1 MADLLTVGAAAAA
14 GVPSTVLGARRT
26 KTAIEA
32 RRLRA
37 FRLSFPYGTEPAQ
50 VVAFCRSV
58 SGLLPPWWKRLFGSP
73 SLVLEIWA
81 DHEGVTHR
89 LLASAEVAG
98 FLLAQLRAVLPG
110 VRIEVEED
118 APAPDLAVAAELRLS
133 NFRWPLRSDDPVSI
147 AAGII
152 ATTQPLRAGAGIVIQ
167 WVLSPAP
174 TPRRAALAPTL
185 LAELGLPSARV
196 QASLPL
202 GEAAAQREK
211 TAEPAV
217 WAVCRIGAEAPTRE
231 RARHLVRQVEGAF
244 HPTSAPGAS
253 LRRRWV
259 PEVIAARRLRRRAV
273 PLLSWPMLLNAK
285 ELAAVSGLPMGELTL
300 AGLELAGTRQLP
312 PAPSVPRRG
321 RVVGRASSPGNERS
335 VALSVTESL
344 KHLHVIGP
352 TGVGKSTLLLNLIV
366 GDMAAGRG
374 VVVVD
379 PKGDL
384 AHDVL
389 DRLPKRRLRDLVLLD
404 PNDAKRPVGF
414 NVLAQAGAT
423 PEMAADQVVAIFRQ
437 LYSAFWGPRTDDILR
452 AALLTLLREP
462 GMTLAEVPLLLTD
475 ERFRRRLTGTLDD
488 YVLEGFWGWYE
499 ALSPGER
506 AQATGP
512 VLNKLRTFL
521 LRRRVRNV
529 IGQSESTFSLE
540 SVLAERKILIVNLAK
555 GRLGE
560 DAAALLGATVLS
572 ALWQAVQARASM
584 PASERAPFF
593 AFIDEFQDYLRLPT
607 NLADVLAQARSYGF
621 GLTLSHQHLGQL
633 PAEVRHGVLANARSK
648 VVFQAA
654 SDDARVLAREF
665 QPYLTPTDLQG
676 LGAYEAIFAA
686 SAGARVAPPATIVT
700 KPPPAPTDCADTAR
714 VLSRQRY
721 GRDAIEVEAAL
732 RARADARHGA
742 TAIGSRRRP

>member
-1 MADLLTVGAAAAA
+1 MADLVTIGTAAAA
-14 GVPSTVLGARRT
+14 GVPAAALGLRRT
-26 KTAIEA
+26 TTAIEA
-32 RRLRA
+32 RQLRC
-37 FRLSFPYGTEPAQ
+37 FRLVFPYGTEPGS
-50 VVAFCRSV
+50 VVAFFRSL
-58 SGLLPPWWKRLFGSP
+58 SGLLPPWWRRWLSIP
-73 SLVLEIWA
+73 SLVLEVWA
-81 DHEGVTHR
+81 DRDGVTHR
-89 LLASAEVAG
+89 LLAADER
-98 FLLAQLRAVLPG
+98 LL
-110 VRIEVEED
+110 
-118 APAPDLAVAAELRLS
+118 
-133 NFRWPLRSDDPVSI
+133 
-147 AAGII
+147 
-152 ATTQPLRAGAGIVIQ
+152 IQ

-174 TPRRAALAPTL
+174 TPRRSALAPTL

-202 GEAAAQREK
+202 GEAAARREK
-211 TAEPAV
+211 TSEPGV
-217 WAVCRIGAEAPTRE
+217 WAVCRIGADAPARE
-231 RARHLVRQVEGAF
+231 DARRLVRQVEGAF

-253 LRRRWV
+253 LRRRWL
-259 PEVIAARRLRRRAV
+259 PEPIAARRLRRRAV
-273 PLLSWPMLLNAK
+273 PPLRWPMLLNAK
-285 ELAAVSGLPMGELTL
+285 ELAAVCGLPMGDVTL
-300 AGLELAGTRQLP
+300 LGVELAGARQLA

-321 RVVGRASSPGNERS
+321 RVVGRTSSPGNERS
-335 VALSVTESL
+335 VALSVSESL

-352 TGVGKSTLLLNLIV
+352 TGVGKSTLLLNLIC
-366 GDMAAGRG
+366 GDLAAGRG
-374 VVVVD
+374 VVVID

-384 AHDVL
+384 ADDVL
-389 DRLPKRRLRDLVLLD
+389 DRLPKRRVRDLILLD

-414 NVLAQAGAT
+414 NVLAQAGGT
-423 PEMAADQVVAIFRQ
+423 PETAADQVVAIFRQ

-475 ERFRRRLTGTLDD
+475 EAFRRRLTGTLDD
-488 YVLEGFWGWYE
+488 YVLEGFWSWYE

-540 SVLAERKILIVNLAK
+540 AVLAERKVLIVNLAK

-560 DAAALLGATVLS
+560 DAAGLLGATVLT
-572 ALWQAVQARASM
+572 ALWQAVQARSALP
-584 PASERAPFF
+584 PAARSPVF

-633 PAEVRHGVLANARSK
+633 PTEVRHAVLANARSK

-654 SDDARVLAREF
+654 ADDARVLAREF
-665 QPYLTPTDLQG
+665 APYLTPTDLQG
-676 LGAYEAIFAA
+676 LGAYEAIFAG

-700 KPPPAPTDCADTAR
+700 NPPPPPTNCADTAR
-714 VLSRQRY
+714 ALSRQRY
-721 GRDAIEVEAAL
+721 GRDAADVEAAL
-732 RARADARHGA
+732 RTRVQARPGA
-742 TAIGSRRRP
+742 AAIGSRRRS